1 MQPTIAIAPKTIAR
15 MLLWVVGL
23 IMLLSLLGQ
32 IANHIF
38 GYGRLMGYVPLTDV
52 NGEANI
58 PAWFSSALLLA
69 CGALLGAIALLNR
82 AKGDRFTRHWGALG
96 LLFCLLSLDE
106 TAELHERMIAPL
118 RTGLNATGFL
128 YSTWIL
134 VGGGLVGLLALSYFR
149 FLKNLPPQSRNLFLI
164 SAGIYIGGAIAVEAV
179 HGYYLYAHGRD
190 FGYAVIAMIEES
202 MEMVGLITFIYTLL
216 THLAWMGAGRIQLAI
231 QGPQAAGDRP
241 AAGVEAAAYLPISE
255 SSAASGQHGLDSSH

>member
-15 MLLWVVGL
+15 VLLWVVGV

-58 PAWFSSALLLA
+58 PAWFSSAMLLT

-82 AKGDRFTRHWGALG
+82 AKGDRFTRHWGALS
-96 LLFCLLSLDE
+96 LVFCLLSLDE
-106 TAELHERMIAPL
+106 TAELHERLIAPL

-134 VGGGLVGLLALSYFR
+134 VGGALVGLLALSYFR
-149 FLKNLPPQSRNLFLI
+149 FLKNLPPRSRNLFLI

-190 FGYAVIAMIEES
+190 FGYAVIAMVEES
-202 MEMVGLITFIYTLL
+202 MEMFGLIAFIYTLL
-216 THLAWMGAGRIQLAI
+216 THLAWMGAGQIQLAI
-231 QGPQAAGDRP
+231 QSPQAAGDRP
-241 AAGVEAAAYLPISE
+241 VSATEAAYLPVSQ
-255 SSAASGQHGLDSSH
+255 SPTQHGLDSRP